1 MMWRVVWP
9 RLDGTHSC
17 PQGHHPSICISS
29 LLLIHPTKYYARV
42 PICWLFGCRIT
53 CCPPAR
59 RKPESTP
66 SVHQPFPHAHSRLST
81 ELSVRLSTCCEVTLS
96 TGDLNLIM
104 IYKPYG
110 AQNYLKPTESIQ
122 LSSYHFEEETIPITQ
137 PNGRTVGHRP
147 NALLQ

>member
-1 MMWRVVWP
+1 MWRVVWP
-9 RLDGTHSC
+9 HLDGANSC
-17 PQGHHPSICISS
+17 PQGHPSIYLHFFSTIDP
-29 LLLIHPTKYYARV
+29 HPTKYYARA

-59 RKPESTP
+59 REPESTP

-81 ELSVRLSTCCEVTLS
+81 ALSVHLSTCCEVTLS
-96 TGDLNLIM
+96 TGDLNFTM

-110 AQNYLKPTESIQ
+110 AQNCLKPTESTQ
-122 LSSYHFEEETIPITQ
+122 LFSYHFEEETIPITQ
-137 PNGRTVGHRP
+137 PNRRTAGHRP